1 MLNRYINIGI
11 WITVLFGAGIVTF
24 TILQKN
30 SKSKEY
36 IILFNESIGGLYTGS
51 EVFLNGMNIGI
62 VSQLQISYENIDQSV
77 VVIKTKILKQIPN
90 IRAEIGMRGFTG
102 HSCINMYYVKDSLV
116 LESVDGIQ
124 QIKATQSLIG
134 KVRSKL
140 ESLAN
145 DDTFFN
151 IVKSISESVDSVKYT
166 FVELRNVLAKL
177 DSFINTLNSVVS
189 LTPDT
194 ISKVNEAID
203 SITTF
208 TNNLNA
214 LIHDSHLSVLLNK
227 DLKNFTYSQ
236 PDLRNIVRDLRQII
250 ASIKRRPL
258 QFLSNGVKTTE
269 A

>member
-11 WITVLFGAGIVTF
+11 WVTVLFGAGLITF
-24 TILQKN
+24 TVIQKN
-30 SKSKEY
+30 SQSKEY
-36 IILFNESIGGLYTGS
+36 IILFNESMGGLYTGS
-51 EVFLNGMNIGI
+51 EVFLNGMNIGL
-62 VSQLQISYENIDQSV
+62 VSKLQVSPENIEQSV
-77 VVIKTKILKQIPN
+77 VVVKTKILKQIPN

-102 HSCINMYYVKDSLV
+102 HSCINMYYVKDSAL
-116 LESVDGIQ
+116 LEPIDGIN
-124 QIKATQSLIG
+124 QIKSTQSLIG

-145 DDTFFN
+145 DDTFLN
-151 IVKSISESVDSVKYT
+151 IIRSISESVDSVKYT
-166 FVELRNVLAKL
+166 FVELRNVLSKL

-194 ISKVNEAID
+194 IIKINEAVD

-208 TNNLNA
+208 TNNLNS
-214 LIHDSHLSVLLNK
+214 LINDSHLSVLLNK

-236 PDLRNIVRDLRQII
+236 SDLRNIVRDLRQII
-250 ASIKRRPL
+250 SSIKRRPL
-258 QFLSNGVKTTE
+258 QFLSNGVQTIE